1 MRVVRTVVVA
11 LLFIAAV
18 FLASAN
24 MQTASLVLLPE
35 IPGTGWPQI
44 QSPDLPLFI
53 WILGSLALGVVI
65 GAFGAL
71 VEQTRLRRG
80 LRRSEKEKEKLSA
93 ELGQVQE
100 ELDRCRRERDEA
112 RNQLE
117 QIRAEQVAGAAEQDA
132 SGSETNVEETATAS
146 AAES

>member
-1 MRVVRTVVVA
+1 MRVVRTVVIA

-35 IPGTGWPQI
+35 VPGTGWPQI

-53 WILGSLALGVVI
+53 WILGSLALGVVV

-71 VEQTRLRRG
+71 VEQARLRRG
-80 LRRSEKEKEKLSA
+80 LRRSEKEKAKLSA

-100 ELDRCRRERDEA
+100 ELDRCRRECDDVRG
-112 RNQLE
+112 QLE
-117 QIRAEQVAGAAEQDA
+117 QLRAEQAASAADD
-132 SGSETNVEETATAS
+132 GATAS
-146 AAES
+146 EAAPEETPAASAGES